1 MRTAH
6 AHTPNLLAGW
16 RNAAAANGV
25 VVRPAVMG
33 FVSPVAV
40 TSITRQA
47 DRKPRPSGIEPRRA
61 AP

>member
-6 AHTPNLLAGW
+6 AHIPHFAAGW

-25 VVRPAVMG
+25 VVRPRVMG
-33 FVSPVAV
+33 FVPSV
-40 TSITRQA
+40 TVDSITRQA
-47 DRKPRPSGIEPRRA
+47 DRKPRPSGFEPRRA

>member
-6 AHTPNLLAGW
+6 AHTPSLSAGW
-16 RNAAAANGV
+16 RNAAVANGV

-33 FVSPVAV
+33 FVSPVTAD
-40 TSITRQA
+40 SITRQA
-47 DRKPRPSGIEPRRA
+47 DRKPRPSGFEPRRA